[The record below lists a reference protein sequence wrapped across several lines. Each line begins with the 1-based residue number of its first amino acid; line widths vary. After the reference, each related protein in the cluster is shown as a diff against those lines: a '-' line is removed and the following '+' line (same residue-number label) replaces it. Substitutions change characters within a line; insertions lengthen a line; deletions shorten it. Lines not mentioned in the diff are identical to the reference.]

1 MEVSLSFG
9 YCDQCYKGFN
19 LNQEI
24 IYLKQMKD
32 KMLNLQFCNDDC
44 LNKAKNG
51 FHYLKDFDYETCNI
65 DKSINDKVRE
75 ANNVKIIDL
84 VKNYPQHIIKNYDD
98 LIIGKSNQPV
108 ILNGIELLDKI
119 IEYGEHDIIPADAED
134 FLNLCLDY
142 NLF

>member
-1 MEVSLSFG
+1 MEASLSFG

-51 FHYLKDFDYETCNI
+51 FHYLKDFDYETYNV
-65 DKSINDKVRE
+65 DKSISNKVRE

-108 ILNGIELLDKI
+108 ILTGIELLHRI
-119 IEYGEHDIIPADAED
+119 IDYGAHDLVPDDVED
-134 FLNLCLDY
+134 FLNLCVDY

>member
-1 MEVSLSFG
+1 MEGSLSFG
-9 YCDQCYKGFN
+9 CCDQCYKGFN

-24 IYLKQMKD
+24 IYLEQMKD

-51 FHYLKDFDYETCNI
+51 FLYLKDFDYETCNV
-65 DKSINDKVRE
+65 DKSINNKVIE
-75 ANNVKIIDL
+75 ENNVKIIDL

-98 LIIGKSNQPV
+98 LIIGKSKQPV
-108 ILNGIELLDKI
+108 ILTGIELLHRI
-119 IEYGEHDIIPADAED
+119 IEYGEHDLVPDDVED
-134 FLNLCLDY
+134 FLSLCLDY